1 MSALAQNI
9 DKFIGMRIRRIRKSQ
24 GISAERLAKMVNVSR
39 PTITRYETG
48 ARSISQSMITKI
60 AAALHVMITEFYP
73 KTEDSVFVDKQ
84 NHETYFYNPK
94 NGEYDIK
101 LPSNMHYLYQEG
113 QISVRIPIIG
123 TIACGD
129 PITAEQNID
138 GYTNELFNK
147 RPSGTLFALRCKG
160 DSMEPTIPNG
170 AVVIIHQQPDVEDDE
185 VAAVLVDDDNE
196 ATLKRVKHSDGQ
208 IMLLPENKKYDPILL
223 NEKNPG
229 RILGKVIR
237 VSFDM

>member
-1 MSALAQNI
+1 MARNRLSEPEKIVRVQISNNLKYLTRNMTQRHLSELTGIPPSTLSGYFAQRSTPNAGALQ
-9 DKFIGMRIRRIRKSQ
+9 
-24 GISAERLAKMVNVSR
+24 KM
-39 PTITRYETG
+39 
-48 ARSISQSMITKI
+48 AD
-60 AAALHVMITEFYP
+60 ALHVKKSDIDPRYKE
-73 KTEDSVFVDKQ
+73 VQ
-84 NHETYFYNPK
+84 
-94 NGEYDIK
+94 GEAQLAT
-101 LPSNMHYLYQEG
+101 LPSNMSYLYD
-113 QISVRIPIIG
+113 SDKLVVRIPIIG

-129 PITAEQNID
+129 PITAEQNVD
-138 GYTNELFNK
+138 GYTHELFNE

>member
-1 MSALAQNI
+1 MDIGENIRKLRKSRHYTQKHLANLLGVKPTTVASWEQGRNKPLI
-9 DKFIGMRIRRIRKSQ
+9 DK
-24 GISAERLAKMVNVSR
+24 AA
-39 PTITRYETG
+39 
-48 ARSISQSMITKI
+48 KI
-60 AAALHVMITEFYP
+60 ADIFHVSLTDLIGQDEN
-73 KTEDSVFVDKQ
+73 Q
-84 NHETYFYNPK
+84 IPK
-94 NGEYDIK
+94 NNG

-129 PITAEQNID
+129 PITAEQNVD
-138 GYTNELFNK
+138 GYTHELFNE

-160 DSMEPTIPNG
+160 DSMEPTIPDG

-185 VAAVLVDDDNE
+185 VAAVLVDDDTE
-196 ATLKRVKHSDGQ
+196 ATLKRVKHTGGQ

-223 NEKNPG
+223 NKQNPG